1 MSAQPAPLVRL
12 VCVDDNE
19 DDRTLV
25 RRKLAR
31 AYPQLQ
37 FVEAL
42 DEKEFHNALDQGAA
56 DLVITDYQLRWSD
69 GLKVLDAVKQ
79 RYADC
84 VVIMFTG
91 TGSQEIAV
99 EAMKHGLDDY
109 LPKAPAHFMRI
120 PTAVNAALQRPN
132 ERIAKQQADEDRS
145 RTQQELLESREWL
158 STTLRTIGE
167 AVIATDE
174 KGRVT

>member
-91 TGSQEIAV
+91 TGTQEIAV

-109 LPKAPAHFMRI
+109 LLKAPAHFVRL
-120 PTAVNAALQRPN
+120 PAVVASALDRRH
-132 ERIAKQQADEDRS
+132 ERIAKRQAEEDRS
-145 RTQQELLESREWL
+145 RIQQELLESREWL
-158 STTLRTIGE
+158 STTLRSIGE
-167 AVIATDE
+167 AVATTDNQ
-174 KGRVT
+174 GRIR